1 LNSHSATVRF
11 ERGNG
16 SIVEGRNEKNTSE
29 RKSHTGAGDWPPQ
42 RSPFTYIPPIHIMPI
57 ICPHYGEDA
66 HALWHSPLPAGLKG
80 EMRFF
85 KCKDYGN
92 EMKLIVN
99 L

>member
-1 LNSHSATVRF
+1 
-11 ERGNG
+11 
-16 SIVEGRNEKNTSE
+16 
-29 RKSHTGAGDWPPQ
+29 
-42 RSPFTYIPPIHIMPI
+42 MPV

-66 HALWHSPLPAGLKG
+66 HALWHSPLSAGLKG